1 MKLFENF
8 NPKNSQRLFGLD
20 EYFNFLKSIYVEQK
34 FPKVILFTGEK
45 GIGKFTL
52 VCHLMHFIFDKTN
65 YIEEKKI
72 LNAESSFH
80 NQFLNQMFPNII
92 YLNGSKSEGIKID
105 EIRVLKQQ
113 ISKSSALNNHR
124 FIIIDDVDNLNI
136 NSLNGLLKII
146 EEPTSNNFFILVNN
160 KSQNLLETIKSRCLE
175 VKVIL
180 NKQNKIKIT
189 QNLIEHFK
197 QNIFIKPDGIL
208 TSPGNFVIYNYILEK
223 NKIDL
228 SKNFL
233 TNINLLLN
241 LYKKDKDILY
251 KKLIFYFTKYYL
263 QELNKKKNKNKI
275 EFLENTSS
283 ILKSIDE
290 FFIHNLNQN
299 TLLNSLKMKIHND

>member
-1 MKLFENF
+1 MKLLDNF
-8 NPKNSQRLFGLD
+8 NPKNSPRLFGLD
-20 EYFNFLKSIYVEQK
+20 EYFNFLKSIYVKQK

-52 VCHLMHFIFDKTN
+52 VCHLMHFIFDKKN
-65 YIEEKKI
+65 YIEEKKT

-105 EIRVLKQQ
+105 EVRLLKEQ
-113 ISKSSALNNHR
+113 ISKSSALNSHR

-146 EEPTSNNFFILVNN
+146 EEPTENNFFILINN

-189 QNLIEHFK
+189 QNLIEYFN
-197 QNIFIKPDGIL
+197 QNIFIKPDGTL

-233 TNINLLLN
+233 TNINLLIN
-241 LYKKDKDILY
+241 LYKKEKNILY
-251 KKLIFYFTKYYL
+251 KKLIFYYTKYYL
-263 QELNKKKNKNKI
+263 QELNKKKSKNKI